1 MRSGEGGGVR
11 RGLGIE
17 RRGDHDGELCP
28 RPEGSGRGRG
38 RGARRTHVKPL
49 DSFVS
54 ASTSA
59 WQFSHHGSAAR
70 ALIVPGHAAHARVSR
85 PVGRGPICS
94 PSVGRD
100 DDDERAV
107 GRRRPGRAAD
117 WNLARRA
124 PEVEVLTRRRPFG
137 THFDPR
143 SDTRRPTPFGRRA
156 RDGRTDHRHRGRPRR
171 PLRRAHRA
179 GARRARP
186 PLGQMPLPRRQQHQ
200 GHLRHQRRADAHASR
215 QGHPRFRRQVRGGH
229 RQGRRRRG
237 PHPTSGA
244 HRPPRQGAA
253 TAHEP
258 SCFFSFARY
267 LPPRFAAG
275 IPR

>member
-1 MRSGEGGGVR
+1 MRLGEGGGVR

-28 RPEGSGRGRG
+28 RPEGSGRGTG
-38 RGARRTHVKPL
+38 TGGARDAREAVGLVRLRL
-49 DSFVS
+49 DLRLAVLAPRQRGQGAHRSRS
-54 ASTSA
+54 RRARASV
-59 WQFSHHGSAAR
+59 AAR
-70 ALIVPGHAAHARVSR
+70 W
-85 PVGRGPICS
+85 RGPICS
-94 PSVGRD
+94 PSVGR

-186 PLGQMPLPRRQQHQ
+186 PLG
-200 GHLRHQRRADAHASR
+200 
-215 QGHPRFRRQVRGGH
+215 
-229 RQGRRRRG
+229 
-237 PHPTSGA
+237 
-244 HRPPRQGAA
+244 
-253 TAHEP
+253 
-258 SCFFSFARY
+258 
-267 LPPRFAAG
+267 
-275 IPR
+275 